1 MDLRVDISQCSNGQV
16 RVVLSGEVQGEA
28 LFGDFQTFAG
38 FIEACQ
44 DYINR
49 NSPVPKAFLD
59 AFEDAS

>member
-1 MDLRVDISQCSNGQV
+1 VLR
-16 RVVLSGEVQGEA
+16 GEVQGEA
-28 LFGDFQTFAG
+28 LFGDFQTFAD

-59 AFEDAS
+59 AFDDAS